1 MSAKW
6 LVFSVKYF
14 LKGPTV
20 NQQQLE
26 QMRTGKGFIAAL
38 DQSGGSTPKA
48 LKLYG
53 VDESSY
59 SNEDEM
65 FDVIHAMR
73 SRMVMS
79 PAFTGKRVLAAIL
92 FEGTMDRSIDGVG
105 SAEYL
110 WSRKQVIAILKVD
123 KGLADEADGVQL
135 MKPMPELD
143 ALLAKARANGI
154 FGTKMRSVIKVAN
167 AKGISEVVAQQF
179 AVGRQILAGG
189 LVPIIEPE
197 VDINSPSK
205 KEAEVLLKAALLK
218 ELDAQSADQP
228 VMLKLT
234 LPEDDNFYLDLVK
247 HPSVLRV
254 VALSGGYS
262 RDDANTKLSKNNG
275 VIASFSRALTEGLS
289 AQQSDTEFN
298 AALDSAIASIYAAS
312 NT

>member
-79 PAFTGKRVLAAIL
+79 PAFTGNRVLAAIL

-218 ELDAQSADQP
+218 ELDAQPVDQP

>member
-1 MSAKW
+1 
-6 LVFSVKYF
+6 
-14 LKGPTV
+14 
-20 NQQQLE
+20 
-26 QMRTGKGFIAAL
+26 MRTGKGFIAAL

-79 PAFTGKRVLAAIL
+79 PAFTGERVLAAIL
-92 FEGTMDRSIDGVG
+92 FEGTMDRSIEGVG

-110 WSRKQVIAILKVD
+110 WNRKQVIAILKVD

-143 ALLAKARANGI
+143 ALLAKARTNGI

-205 KEAEVLLKAALLK
+205 KEAEALLKAALLK
-218 ELDAQSADQP
+218 ELDAQPADQP

-234 LPEDDNFYLDLVK
+234 LPEDDNYYLELVK

-289 AQQSDTEFN
+289 AQQSDAEFN

>member
-79 PAFTGKRVLAAIL
+79 PAFTGNRVLAAIL

-143 ALLAKARANGI
+143 ALLAKACANGI

-218 ELDAQSADQP
+218 ELDAQPADQP